1 VIPSEK
7 EALEIHV
14 NCGSSQIIIQHCKTV
29 ARVSRILAE
38 ALVEKGVPVDVAAVL
53 AGALLHDIGRTRVQ
67 TVRHGYESSRILRER
82 GVDGRVVEIVKKHVG
97 AGLSREE
104 ASCLGL
110 PLGDYIPS
118 TVEERIVCLA
128 DKMVGSTEI
137 RPFSEEVKRFV
148 RKGHDVERLRS
159 LKLGL
164 QQLLGEDPEAL
175 IFEKIKEES
184 INAGA

>member
-1 VIPSEK
+1 MIPSEE

-14 NCGSSQIIIQHCKTV
+14 RYGSSQIIVQHCKTV

-38 ALVEKGVPVDVAAVL
+38 AMVERGVPVDVRAVL

-67 TVRHGYESSRILRER
+67 TVLHGYESSRILRER
-82 GVDGRVVEIVKKHVG
+82 GVDTAVVEIAKRHVG

-104 ASCLGL
+104 ANKLGL
-110 PLGDYIPS
+110 PHGDYIPS
-118 TVEERIVCLA
+118 TVEERIVCFA
-128 DKMVGSTEI
+128 DKMVGATEV

-148 RKGHDVERLRS
+148 RKGHDVERLRN
-159 LKLGL
+159 LKFGL

-184 INAGA
+184 VSAGA

>member
-1 VIPSEK
+1 VIPSE
-7 EALEIHV
+7 EQALEIHV
-14 NCGSSQIIIQHCKTV
+14 KYGSSQLIVQHCKTV

-38 ALVEKGVPVDVAAVL
+38 AMVEKGVPVDVRVIL

-67 TVRHGYESSRILRER
+67 TVQHGYESSRILRER
-82 GVDGRVVEIVKKHVG
+82 GVDDRVVEIVKKHVG

-104 ASCLGL
+104 ANKLGL
-110 PLGDYIPS
+110 PPGDYVPS
-118 TVEERIVCLA
+118 TVEERIVCFA
-128 DKMVGSTEI
+128 DKMVGATEV

-148 RKGHDVERLRS
+148 RKGHDVDRLRN

-164 QQLLGEDPEAL
+164 QQLLGEEPEAL
-175 IFEKIKEES
+175 FFEKIKVES